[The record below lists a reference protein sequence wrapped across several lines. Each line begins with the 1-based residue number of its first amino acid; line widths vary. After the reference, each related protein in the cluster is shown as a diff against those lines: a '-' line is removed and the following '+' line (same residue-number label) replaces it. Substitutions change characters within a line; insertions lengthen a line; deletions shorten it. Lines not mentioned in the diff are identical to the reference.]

1 MARALAIGL
10 VLAVL
15 AAVVLVARRSQL
27 TDESSAPHSPD
38 DTPASS

>member
-27 TDESSAPHSPD
+27 TDSSPSTD
-38 DTPASS
+38 